1 MPIKVAQGLP
11 AIEQLMDEGVNVIR
25 ETKALKQDIRPLR
38 IAILN
43 LMPLKETTEMQF
55 LRLIG
60 GSPLQIEVDFLHT
73 QTYKS
78 KNVSSNHLEQFYKTF
93 EEIEDFFYDG
103 LIITGAPVEQ
113 IAFEEVDYYDE
124 LIKILKWSETNVYS
138 RFFICWAAQVSLNYY
153 YGIEREHLPKKL
165 FGIYSYPLKKPNSPY
180 LRGFDDAYSIPV
192 SRHTTMNE
200 TQIEAEK
207 DLVILS
213 KRPDFGP
220 DLVGSVDARDLF
232 IFGHLEYSRYTLELE
247 YQRDKEKGLAIQIPK
262 NYYPEDDYTSKP
274 IVSWRSHAYILF
286 NNWLNETYQN
296 TRYDLTQLKEI
307 DKRVVRSQK

>member
-124 LIKILKWSETNVYS
+124 LIKILKCLKQMSILDFLSVGQH
-138 RFFICWAAQVSLNYY
+138 RFLQIIIMELKESIYQRNCLGFIP
-153 YGIEREHLPKKL
+153 IHLK
-165 FGIYSYPLKKPNSPY
+165 
-180 LRGFDDAYSIPV
+180 
-192 SRHTTMNE
+192 
-200 TQIEAEK
+200 TQIHLIYAALMTLIQSLS
-207 DLVILS
+207 LVI
-213 KRPDFGP
+213 
-220 DLVGSVDARDLF
+220 
-232 IFGHLEYSRYTLELE
+232 
-247 YQRDKEKGLAIQIPK
+247 QR
-262 NYYPEDDYTSKP
+262 
-274 IVSWRSHAYILF
+274 
-286 NNWLNETYQN
+286 
-296 TRYDLTQLKEI
+296 
-307 DKRVVRSQK
+307 